1 MDITLIDEARKR
13 GLGLNRR
20 VLLLFVF
27 LVSLMVLL
35 PNCGKK
41 GPPFLTK
48 SKFSLRVDQL
58 KAERENGR
66 ILLKGYVR
74 GENEEIS
81 SVTGCRV
88 YQAWYT
94 MDNPPCEGCP
104 IEMKDFK
111 EIKEKVVSGDRFNYE
126 VLDVE
131 KKGIHFF
138 QVRLMGKDG
147 ALGPPSDKTKF
158 MIDD

>member
-1 MDITLIDEARKR
+1 M
-13 GLGLNRR
+13 NRISMFLSAA
-20 VLLLFVF
+20 LLVA
-27 LVSLMVLL
+27 LMTVL

-48 SKFSLRVDQL
+48 SKLSLRVDQL

-74 GENEEIS
+74 GEDKIVS
-81 SVTGCRV
+81 GVIGCRV
-88 YQAWYT
+88 YHAWYT

-104 IEMKDFK
+104 IEMAVFK
-111 EIKEKVVSGDRFNYE
+111 EIKEKVVSGDRFNCE
-126 VLDVE
+126 LLDVE

-138 QVRLMGKDG
+138 EVRLMGRDG
-147 ALGPPSDKTKF
+147 EVGPPSDKTKL